1 MGPLKM
7 GTPYG
12 DPTSQFLHWRVLLRL
27 GALPAFVLFLLSRMA
42 AGDGNH
48 EIASGNEHGVPLNYH
63 IWLVVWNIFYFSIYW
78 E

>member
-42 AGDGNH
+42 AGDGHH
-48 EIASGNEHGVPLNYH
+48 EIASGNEHGVALNYH